1 MARVAILS
9 YHKVGDPPADGWD
22 TWYYVPTSTF
32 EAQLTFLATH
42 GWHPIDQARL
52 LAGLD
57 DPRSMPDR
65 SMLVTFDDGY
75 RSLARSA
82 GPTLARM
89 GCPWVVFVP
98 TDFVG
103 GTNLFDDGEEPTEP
117 ICTWQDLRQW
127 AGAGVSIQSHGVG
140 HRSMSDLSPDQQQAE
155 LTQSRQRLEDGLGR
169 SVELFAFPY
178 GDEGDRPE
186 VMTEQITRAGY
197 RAAFLYG
204 GGPVDLDGADR
215 YRLPRL
221 AMGPDTDLEFLVR

>member
-9 YHKVGDPPADGWD
+9 YHKIGDPPADGWD

-32 EAQLTFLATH
+32 EAQLAFLVGE
-42 GWHPIDQARL
+42 GWHPIDQATF

-57 DPRSMPDR
+57 HPESLPDR

-75 RSLARSA
+75 RSLADAA
-82 GPTLARM
+82 GPTLARL

-98 TDFVG
+98 TDFIG
-103 GTNLFDDGEEPTEP
+103 GTNHFDDGEEPTEP

-140 HRSMSDLSPDQQQAE
+140 HRPMSDIPPDEQRAE
-155 LTQSRQRLEDGLGR
+155 LVGSRRRLEEGLGLE
-169 SVELFAFPY
+169 VELFAFPY
-178 GDEGDRPE
+178 GDEGDRA
-186 VMTEQITRAGY
+186 VMTEQVRRAGY

-204 GGPVDLDGADR
+204 GEPVDVAGADR

-221 AMGPDTDLEFLVR
+221 AMGPDTDLSVLVQ